1 MQHISK
7 MSLYQEYMMFL
18 QCLQS
23 QELSKYEEYSQLI
36 R

>member
-7 MSLYQEYMMFL
+7 VSLYQEYMMFL

-23 QELSKYEEYSQLI
+23 QGYEEYSQLI